1 MDLNKNIN
9 NLICLCYIAQMF
21 NSDIQKPNNKVPN
34 RVKIIRDF
42 ENLLSNNYSYN
53 SNLIPKLQ
61 KNNIKLYDNKLF
73 SQLQKI
79 IFKKIDY
86 YENTNNLKYNL
97 INDLNL
103 STTNDLDNKNI
114 YEVADIW
121 CKYQYGLI

>member
-1 MDLNKNIN
+1 
-9 NLICLCYIAQMF
+9 MF

-53 SNLIPKLQ
+53 NNLIPKAVSLPKLQ
-61 KNNIKLYDNKLF
+61 KNNIKLSDDKLF

-86 YENTNNLKYNL
+86 YDNTNDLKYNL
-97 INDLNL
+97 IH
-103 STTNDLDNKNI
+103 
-114 YEVADIW
+114 
-121 CKYQYGLI
+121 

>member
-1 MDLNKNIN
+1 MDLNKDIN

-53 SNLIPKLQ
+53 SNLIPKAVSLQ
-61 KNNIKLYDNKLF
+61 KNNIKLSDDKLF

-79 IFKKIDY
+79 IF
-86 YENTNNLKYNL
+86 
-97 INDLNL
+97 
-103 STTNDLDNKNI
+103 
-114 YEVADIW
+114 
-121 CKYQYGLI
+121 